1 LQRRKKVIVN
11 LFGYFPEAE
20 MASKFIEEIKTMSV
34 MDLVNLVKE
43 IEETFGVSAAA
54 PVAVAS
60 AVAAPAAAA
69 VDEKIEFNISI
80 EEAGADKIK
89 VIKALRLVVPTLSLK
104 DAKDKVEAAPSVVAE
119 AVSKADAEK
128 IKKALEEAGAKVK
141 LS

>member
-1 LQRRKKVIVN
+1 
-11 LFGYFPEAE
+11 